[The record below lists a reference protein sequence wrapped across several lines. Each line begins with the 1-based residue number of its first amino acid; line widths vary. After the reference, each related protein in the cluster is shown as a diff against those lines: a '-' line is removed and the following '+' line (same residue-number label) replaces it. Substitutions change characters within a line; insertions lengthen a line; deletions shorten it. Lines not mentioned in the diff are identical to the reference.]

1 MKNKSFVFIIALL
14 AVMFVAERVY
24 SDATPTSTVST
35 RATRFVSESVAVAD
49 GTLGYTAN
57 VDSRGSV
64 STLEY
69 PRTLGVVA
77 GTDALV
83 YTGAARLTSITVAG
97 TATSTGDTV
106 LVYDALSATGTPKF
120 EISIGTAKETKHIEI
135 PGGAIFETGIYVAQ
149 SANNMLV
156 TIGYD
161 N

>member
-106 LVYDALSATGTPKF
+106 LVYDALSA
-120 EISIGTAKETKHIEI
+120 
-135 PGGAIFETGIYVAQ
+135 
-149 SANNMLV
+149 
-156 TIGYD
+156 
-161 N
+161 